1 MSVMGAELRKLPA
14 FVERDLH
21 VAWSY
26 RAAFVADGIG
36 LLTQMLLF
44 AAVGLMVDESAIPQY
59 GGQTATYV
67 EFVSVGMAVGVFV
80 SIGLGRVMTAMQHE
94 QAQGTLESLL
104 VTPTSPAT
112 IQLGSVAYDVI
123 YVPLRTVIF
132 LTAVALVFGAHYDLS
147 GVLPAT
153 VLLLVLIPIVWGL
166 GVAGAAG
173 VLTLRRGAGLVT
185 FAGTLLAISSGAY
198 FPLET
203 LPGWL
208 QGLLELNPLA
218 IALGGMR
225 DALLGGTGW
234 AGVGHDVLVLA
245 PMAAAALAFG
255 AVAFRVALRR
265 EQRLGTIGLY

>member
-173 VLTLRRGAGLVT
+173 VLVT